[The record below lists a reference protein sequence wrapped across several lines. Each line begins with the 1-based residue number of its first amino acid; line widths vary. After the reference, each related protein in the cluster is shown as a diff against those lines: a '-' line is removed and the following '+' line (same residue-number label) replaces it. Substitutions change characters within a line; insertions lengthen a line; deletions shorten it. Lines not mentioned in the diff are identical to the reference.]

1 MCRYEAAGM
10 SAHGPSRHVV
20 LKRLSVA
27 FGAKLTWPELLPL
40 DWVAND
46 PEPTFACR
54 RPRAYLTRLAPF
66 HTCEK
71 GVP

>member
-1 MCRYEAAGM
+1 M
-10 SAHGPSRHVV
+10 SLCFREEFLH
-20 LKRLSVA
+20 
-27 FGAKLTWPELLPL
+27 
-40 DWVAND
+40 NQD